1 MTDFMTFIVTL
12 APSTLLIAGA
22 CAVAVWAARLPDEQ
36 SSIVARLTADKEGGG
51 AQADPHPTELIDRRT
66 TCASSD

>member
-1 MTDFMTFIVTL
+1 MIDYLMFILTL
-12 APSTLLIAGA
+12 GPSILLIAGA

-36 SSIVARLTADKEGGG
+36 SSIIARLTADKEGGG

>member
-1 MTDFMTFIVTL
+1 MTDFMTLIVTL

-36 SSIVARLTADKEGGG
+36 SLVARLTGEARRSDTGSPSDTDKNAE
-51 AQADPHPTELIDRRT
+51 
-66 TCASSD
+66 